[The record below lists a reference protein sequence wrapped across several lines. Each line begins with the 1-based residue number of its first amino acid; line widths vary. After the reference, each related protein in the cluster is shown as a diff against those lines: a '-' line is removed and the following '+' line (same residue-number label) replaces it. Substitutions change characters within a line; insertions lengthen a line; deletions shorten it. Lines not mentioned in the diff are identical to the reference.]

1 MKFHTFIQANL
12 DAIVAEWEAFA
23 RTLVPAATSMSGLA
37 LRNHSREI
45 LMAIVKDMQTSQTE
59 VERSSKSRQAE
70 LAPVASET
78 IAAAHGAL
86 RHVAGFELA
95 QVVSE
100 FRALRSSVLTL
111 WRRSETTHGITTAIE
126 EIARFN
132 EAIDQALGESVQS
145 YSRDV
150 EASRDMFLAVL
161 GHDLRSPLQSIEMAS
176 HMLDATVMPEAA
188 RLKVATRVRR
198 ASKVMSHLITDLLM
212 FTRSRLGRGI
222 PIKRSDFDMGQL
234 CKEEIEAV
242 RTNYPE
248 RQFVRHLAGDLHIR
262 GDVSRM
268 QQVLS
273 NLLNNAVQHGGPD
286 TPIRLSAYGE
296 EDAIV
301 LSIANAGNA
310 IPSDALRVIFE
321 PLAQVPTP
329 TSDLNN
335 RQKTSLGL
343 GLFIV
348 REIVLGHH
356 GTIDV
361 KSSAEATVFTVRL
374 PRATIA
380 AEGSNGSQEIE
391 VGFLP

>member
-12 DAIVAEWEAFA
+12 DAIVGEWEAFA
-23 RTLVPAATSMSGLA
+23 RTLVPAATSMSGIA

-45 LMAIVKDMQTSQTE
+45 LMAIVEDMQTSQTE
-59 VERSSKSRQAE
+59 IERSSKSRRAE
-70 LAPVASET
+70 LTPAASET
-78 IAAAHGAL
+78 VAAAHGAL
-86 RHVAGFELA
+86 RHVAGFDLP

-100 FRALRSSVLTL
+100 FRALRSSVLAL
-111 WRRSETTHGITTAIE
+111 WSRFETTGGNALAIE

-132 EAIDQALGESVQS
+132 EAIDQALGESVQR
-145 YSRDV
+145 YSRGVD
-150 EASRDMFLAVL
+150 ASRDMFLAVL

-176 HMLDATVMPEAA
+176 HMLNATVLPEAT

-198 ASKVMSHLITDLLM
+198 ASNVMSHLITDLLM

-222 PIKRSDFDMGQL
+222 PIERFDFDLGQL
-234 CKEEIEAV
+234 CNEEIDAV
-242 RTNYPE
+242 RTSYPE
-248 RQFVRHLAGDLHIR
+248 RQFVRHLTGDLHIQ

-273 NLLNNAVQHGGPD
+273 NLLNNAVQHGGES

-301 LSIANAGNA
+301 LSIASSGNP
-310 IPSDALRVIFE
+310 IPPNALRVIFE

-329 TSDLNN
+329 TSDLNK
-335 RQKTSLGL
+335 RVKTSLGL

-348 REIVLGHH
+348 REIVLGHR

-374 PRATIA
+374 PRATLA
-380 AEGSNGSQEIE
+380 ADGSNGSQESE